1 MTTDSASSEKPSG
14 MATFLVIWAG
24 QLVSIVGSGLTG
36 FALGVY
42 VYQETGSVTQLGL
55 VLLANTLP
63 SLLLAPIAGVLVD
76 RWDRRRVMILS
87 DTGAGLATLG
97 IFLLLLTGSLQ
108 IWHIYLAGALSSV
121 FGIFQGPAF
130 MASTTLLVPKQ
141 HYGRAAG
148 LTQLGYAIGHILSPA
163 LAGFLILTIE
173 IQGVILIDFITYLF
187 AITTLILIRIP
198 QPPSHAPPES
208 EESSIFRDAI
218 YGLSYLRARS
228 GLLGML
234 LLFAFVNFTLGLYSA
249 LYTPLILSFSTADV
263 LGTILSVSGIG
274 MLIGSLVMSVWGGS
288 KVKIHSLLVSIFLA
302 GIVLSFTGVGINPW
316 IIGASAFL
324 FMFFVPIANSSS
336 QAIWQVKVA
345 ADIQGRVFATRRML
359 ASAASPLA
367 YILAGPLADRVF
379 EPLLNEG
386 GVLAG
391 SVGRVIGVGPGRGIG
406 LMFILIGILI
416 SLATIVGYTYPRLRN
431 VEAELPDIELDES
444 DPQQNQIVPVEENE

>member
-1 MTTDSASSEKPSG
+1 MS
-14 MATFLVIWAG
+14 TFLIIWAG
-24 QLVSIVGSGLTG
+24 QLVSIIGSGLTG
-36 FALGVY
+36 FALGVF
-42 VYQETGSVTQLGL
+42 VYQETGSVTQLSL

-87 DTGAGLATLG
+87 DTGAGLTTLG
-97 IFLLLLTGSLQ
+97 IFLLLLSGNME
-108 IWHIYLAGALSSV
+108 IWHIYLAGALSSI

-148 LTQLGYAIGHILSPA
+148 LTQLGHAIGQILSPA

-187 AITTLILIRIP
+187 ALATLAIIRIP
-198 QPPSHAPPES
+198 KPPSPQFSEV
-208 EESSIFRDAI
+208 EESSIIKDAL
-218 YGLSYLRARS
+218 YGITYLRARS

-274 MLIGSLVMSVWGGS
+274 MLFGSLVMSAWGGS
-288 KVKIHSLLVSIFLA
+288 KKKIVSLLGSIFLA
-302 GIVLSFTGVGINPW
+302 GVVLSFTGVGTNPW
-316 IIGASAFL
+316 IIGASAFF

-345 ADIQGRVFATRRML
+345 ADVQGRVFATRRMI
-359 ASAASPLA
+359 ASIASPLA
-367 YILAGPLADRVF
+367 YILAGPLADNIF
-379 EPLLNEG
+379 EPLMQEG
-386 GVLAG
+386 GTLAG
-391 SVGRVIGVGPGRGIG
+391 SVGKFIGIGPGRGIG
-406 LMFILIGILI
+406 LMFIIIGILI
-416 SLATIVGYTYPRLRN
+416 ALATIIGYTYPRLRN
-431 VEAELPDIELDES
+431 VEAELPDIELTES
-444 DPQQNQIVPVEENE
+444 PSA

>member
-1 MTTDSASSEKPSG
+1 MTTTNPSSNAPSG
-14 MATFLVIWAG
+14 LTTFLIIWAG

-87 DTGAGLATLG
+87 DTGAGLVTLG
-97 IFLLLLTGSLQ
+97 IFILLLSGNLH
-108 IWHIYLAGALSSV
+108 IWHIYLAGALSSI
-121 FGIFQGPAF
+121 FGIFQQPAF

-148 LTQLGYAIGHILSPA
+148 LTQLGHAVGQILSPA
-163 LAGFLILTIE
+163 LAGFLILSVE
-173 IQGVILIDFITYLF
+173 IQGVILIDFITYLI
-187 AITTLILIRIP
+187 AVASLIVIRIP
-198 QPPSHAPPES
+198 QPPSQES
-208 EESSIFRDAI
+208 LEGEQGSILRDAI

-274 MLIGSLVMSVWGGS
+274 MLIGSLVMSIWGGT
-288 KVKIHSLLVSIFLA
+288 KRKIHSLLGSIFFA
-302 GIVLSFTGVGINPW
+302 GIVLSFTGIRMNTW
-316 IIGASAFL
+316 IIGTSAFL

-345 ADIQGRVFATRRML
+345 ADVQGRVFATRRML
-359 ASAASPLA
+359 ASIASPLA
-367 YILAGPLADRVF
+367 YILAGPLADGVF

-386 GVLAG
+386 GALAG
-391 SVGRVIGVGPGRGIG
+391 SVGKVIGVGPGRGIG
-406 LMFILIGILI
+406 LMFIIIGILI
-416 SLATIVGYTYPRLRN
+416 SLATIVGYSYPRLRN
-431 VEAELPDIELDES
+431 VEAELPDIELEES
-444 DPQQNQIVPVEENE
+444 EPEQNQIVPVEEKE